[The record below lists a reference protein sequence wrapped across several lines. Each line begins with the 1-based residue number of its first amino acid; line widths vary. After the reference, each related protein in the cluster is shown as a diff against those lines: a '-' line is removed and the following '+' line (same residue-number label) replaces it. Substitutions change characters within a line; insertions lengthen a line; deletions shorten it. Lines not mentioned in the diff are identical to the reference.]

1 MSHNLDLFMLTPG
14 FCLQPANKKNKFAI
28 NYELS
33 EKNCYSLA
41 CFQEKF
47 CNKDWRH
54 AYRVY
59 IIKIM
64 YSRVV
69 NLYKKKFECIKQ
81 LHNPRYH
88 CIRQK
93 RKPAKFHWCL

>member
-33 EKNCYSLA
+33 EKNCYS
-41 CFQEKF
+41 CFQENF
-47 CNKDWRH
+47 SNKDWRH

-59 IIKIM
+59 INWLRSCIQEWWIYIRK
-64 YSRVV
+64 
-69 NLYKKKFECIKQ
+69 NLSALSNYIIQ
-81 LHNPRYH
+81 D
-88 CIRQK
+88 II
-93 RKPAKFHWCL
+93 A